1 MENAELINKLKSG
14 EEEAFRTVVNE
25 YQRLILNCCFKFTK
39 NAETSEDITQEVFI
53 EVFRS
58 VKKFR
63 AESNLLT
70 WIYRIAITKSLD
82 YLKSQRRK
90 KRFAAIKSLFEE
102 DGVETNIQ
110 STDSE
115 GPERVLEDKD
125 RMKVLSWAMDSLPEK
140 QKIAFTLSKYD
151 EMSYKEIADILNSS
165 ISSVESLIFRART
178 NLKKKLYFYY
188 KKQL

>member
-39 NAETSEDITQEVFI
+39 NAETAEDITQEVFI

-58 VKKFR
+58 VKNFR

-110 STDSE
+110 STDSG
-115 GPERVLEDKD
+115 GPERVLEDKE

-151 EMSYKEIADILNSS
+151 EMSYKEIADILNLS
-165 ISSVESLIFRART
+165 ISSVESLIFRAKT
-178 NLKKKLYFYY
+178 NLKKKLYSYY